1 MTRHL
6 EPVEPP
12 RGGWFLSTRA
22 EIDAFF
28 RERSATFAAILEA
41 ERLAREHEAELGQ
54 LELGEAA

>member
-1 MTRHL
+1 MSSHL

-28 RERSATFAAILEA
+28 RERSATFAAMLEA
-41 ERLAREHEAELGQ
+41 EREHDAEQAQ